1 VGPSGTGKSTIAS
14 LLLRFYNIDEGE
26 ILVDGKNIYD
36 FDLENLRGNMS
47 IVPQDVILFGGTI
60 RENIAYGKPNATE
73 EEILTASKTS

>member
-1 VGPSGTGKSTIAS
+1 VGRNRKINHCFTPTAF
-14 LLLRFYNIDEGE
+14 LYIDEGE